1 MVVIFIMAPKPGSR
15 KWGFFSGIFF
25 FILSLCCLGFSAWQ
39 KSDFSKADG
48 AIIMAPVTSVK
59 SSPSDDGGKNLFILH
74 EGSKVQIIDE
84 VGGWKNI
91 SLADGRQGWIKDS
104 DLEII

>member
-1 MVVIFIMAPKPGSR
+1 M
-15 KWGFFSGIFF
+15 
-25 FILSLCCLGFSAWQ
+25 
-39 KSDFSKADG
+39 
-48 AIIMAPVTSVK
+48 K